1 MQKITGRV
9 SEKIR
14 DTDDCQNLRRCD
26 KMETNVLMLRWDY
39 LVNKA
44 YK

>member
-9 SEKIR
+9 SEKIC
-14 DTDDCQNLRRCD
+14 DTDDCQYLRRRD
-26 KMETNVLMLRWDY
+26 RMETNVLMLRWDY